1 MLVSIVLT
9 SYLYYSKPGYLTAFL
24 VNLAAAP
31 MAIVMA
37 IVTRMYLRRWN
48 SKLEDGQ
55 AVGRSGPTLAQQAA
69 GFRYLL

>member
-9 SYLYYSKPGYLTAFL
+9 SYLYYSKPRYLTAFL

-37 IVTRMYLRRWN
+37 TVTRIYLRR
-48 SKLEDGQ
+48 
-55 AVGRSGPTLAQQAA
+55 
-69 GFRYLL
+69 